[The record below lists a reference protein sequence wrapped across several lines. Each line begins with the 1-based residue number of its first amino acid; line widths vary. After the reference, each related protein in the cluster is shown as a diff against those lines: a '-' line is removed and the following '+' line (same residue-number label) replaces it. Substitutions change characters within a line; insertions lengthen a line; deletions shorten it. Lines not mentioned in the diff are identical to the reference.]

1 MGGVSRGEAVRLARQ
16 SVLVGVVT
24 NGVLALVKGLA
35 GVLGHSQALVADAVE
50 SGSDVLSS
58 LIVFAGLKV
67 AAEAPSEKHPYGR
80 GRAEPMAAL
89 VVAVA
94 LLGAAVAIVI
104 SSVREIVTPHLAPA
118 PFTLAVLVGVVVVK
132 EGLFRFA
139 LRRGQES
146 RSLAVEAD
154 AWHHRSDAITSAAAF
169 VGISIAL
176 IGGRGWEAADDWAAL
191 LAAGVL
197 AFNAWHLMRP
207 ALAEL
212 TDAAPDEALVKEIR
226 EVAFSIAGVKG
237 THRCWVRKL
246 GLDYFVDLDILVDG
260 GLSVREGHDLAHRV
274 HDAVTERMP
283 FVRKVMV
290 HVEPEDEFG
299 RFQMDWEKE

>member
-1 MGGVSRGEAVRLARQ
+1 MGVMSRGEAVRLARQ
-16 SVLVGVVT
+16 SVLAGVVI
-24 NGVLALVKGLA
+24 NGVLAVVKGVA

-58 LIVFAGLKV
+58 LIVFAGLTV

-89 VVAVA
+89 MVAVA
-94 LLGAAVAIVI
+94 LFGAAVAIVI

-118 PFTLAVLVGVVVVK
+118 PFTLAILVGVVVVK

-139 LRRGQES
+139 LRRGQET

-169 VGISIAL
+169 AGISIAL
-176 IGGRGWEAADDWAAL
+176 VGGRGWEAADDWAAL

-197 AFNAWHLMRP
+197 AFHAWHLLRP

-212 TDAAPDEALVKEIR
+212 TDAAPDEELVREIR
-226 EVAFSIAGVKG
+226 EVAYTIPGVKG

-299 RFQMDWEKE
+299 RFQMEWEK